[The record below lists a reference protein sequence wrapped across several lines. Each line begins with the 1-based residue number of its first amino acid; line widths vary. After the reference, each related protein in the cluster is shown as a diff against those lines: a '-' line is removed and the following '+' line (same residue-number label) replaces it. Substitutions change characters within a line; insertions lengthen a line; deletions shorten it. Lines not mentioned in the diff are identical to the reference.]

1 MLKISKLV
9 SKPIYFTLIYVY
21 ENEFRKS
28 KISREPH
35 FYEKYKI
42 YCGIPNPWRE
52 KIQDF
57 TKQKLETLLTSVTTY
72 YKRLKEF
79 EYDFSTK
86 VALSFNVILF
96 TYNLLAQ

>member
-21 ENEFRKS
+21 ESEFRKS
-28 KISREPH
+28 KISYESH
-35 FYEKYKI
+35 FYKKYKI
-42 YCGIPNPWRE
+42 YWGTPNPWRE

-57 TKQKLETLLTSVTTY
+57 TKQRLETLLTSVTTY

-79 EYDFSTK
+79 
-86 VALSFNVILF
+86 
-96 TYNLLAQ
+96 